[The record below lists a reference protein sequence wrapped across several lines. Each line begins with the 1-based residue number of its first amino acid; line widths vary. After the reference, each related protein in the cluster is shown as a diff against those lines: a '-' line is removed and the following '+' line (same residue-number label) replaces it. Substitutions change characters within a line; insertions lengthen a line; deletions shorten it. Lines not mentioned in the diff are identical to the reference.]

1 MIIYDNPSNI
11 FLTIY
16 IIHFFFNLY
25 KKYKYLSPILIIN
38 IYKGGLI
45 LNNTIFLIGALL
57 VNFFLIIGLLQL
69 PSIGTKGVENI
80 YTLIWVTFG
89 VLINISFLRK
99 AKLNIRDRRTNY
111 EKVKKQKR
119 KEFKL
124 E

>member
-1 MIIYDNPSNI
+1 M
-11 FLTIY
+11 T
-16 IIHFFFNLY
+16 
-25 KKYKYLSPILIIN
+25 
-38 IYKGGLI
+38 
-45 LNNTIFLIGALL
+45 NTIFLIGALL

-111 EKVKKQKR
+111 EKVKKHKR